1 MEPINAVTLHERKEL
16 AENFLPIFTS
26 EVALE
31 RYQAFKDFV
40 SRVLKAGVDY
50 GKVPGSDRHT
60 LLKPG
65 AEKLCTFFGLTPR
78 YVAEVVIED
87 WSGEKHGEPLF
98 YYRFKCLL
106 FRGTFQMGEG
116 IGSSSNWE
124 SKHRY
129 RWVDEATVSRL
140 GLDKQTLPTRGG
152 PISEFEFAINKAET
166 SGAYAKPAEYWDR
179 WRRAVEE
186 GVARRIQKAKKD
198 GTSSPAYEMNAT
210 FYRVPNAEFADIVN
224 TVQKIAQKRAY
235 VAATLSATNASDY
248 FTQDIEDYIDVE
260 ATTPEV
266 VSSDRDR
273 SIDIGQHAPNT
284 RGAQQY
290 VLEQKLKELKETPAE
305 LYPAAPGAPHGIPP
319 PVVEMWGRMTS
330 IETRCQEFA
339 ALKAK
344 LIVAC
349 GKEEGIRRY
358 YEKLALYVAPGPD
371 GQVHSNQLAK
381 NAEKSRKCAHEMWQT
396 IQNYQRASAE
406 EITEEDIPR

>member
-1 MEPINAVTLHERKEL
+1 MEPINAVALIERKEL

-40 SRVLKAGVDY
+40 SRVLKVGVDY

-179 WRRAVEE
+179 WRCAVEE

-210 FYRVPNAEFADIVN
+210 FYRVPNAEFADIIN

-248 FTQDIEDYIDVE
+248 FTQDLEDYIDVE

-266 VSSDRDR
+266 VS
-273 SIDIGQHAPNT
+273 IDIGQNAPNT
-284 RGAQQY
+284 RGAQQH
-290 VLEQKLKELKETPAE
+290 VLQQKLQALKQDATTVTDARV
-305 LYPAAPGAPHGIPP
+305 IPQTSVP
-319 PVVEMWGRMTS
+319 EEVLLMWGRMIS

-344 LIVAC
+344 LVEVC
-349 GKEEGIRRY
+349 GEEEGLRRY
-358 YEKLALYVAPGPD
+358 RQKLLLYVSPGAD
-371 GQVHSNQLAK
+371 GKVHSNQIAK
-381 NAEKSRKCAHEMWQT
+381 NAEKSRKCALEMSQT

-406 EITEEDIPR
+406 EATEEDIPR

>member
-1 MEPINAVTLHERKEL
+1 MEPINAVTLIERKEL

-50 GKVPGSDRHT
+50 GKVPGSERHT

-87 WSGEKHGEPLF
+87 WRGEKHGEPLF
-98 YYRFKCLL
+98 YYRFKCQL

-166 SGAYAKPAEYWDR
+166 SGACGKPAEYWDR
-179 WRRAVEE
+179 WRRAIED
-186 GVARRIQKAKKD
+186 GSARRIQKTKKD

-210 FYRVPNAEFADIVN
+210 FYRVPNADFADIVN
-224 TVQKIAQKRAY
+224 TVQKMAQKRAH
-235 VAATLSATNASDY
+235 VAATLSATNTSDY
-248 FTQDIEDYIDVE
+248 FTQDLEDFIEVVAPPTPE
-260 ATTPEV
+260 ATP
-266 VSSDRDR
+266 
-273 SIDIGQHAPNT
+273 IDIGQNAPNM

-290 VLEQKLKELKETPAE
+290 VLEQKLQELKELKEEPDPPLARP
-305 LYPAAPGAPHGIPP
+305 LSALAVPGE
-319 PVVEMWGRMTS
+319 VLLMWGRMTS

-344 LIVAC
+344 LVEVC
-349 GKEEGIRRY
+349 GEEEGLRRY
-358 YEKLALYVAPGPD
+358 QQKLLLYVSPGAD
-371 GQVHSNQLAK
+371 GKVHSNQIAK
-381 NAEKSRKCAHEMWQT
+381 NAEKSRKCALEMWQT
-396 IQNYQRASAE
+396 SQNYQRASAE
-406 EITEEDIPR
+406 EATEEDIPR